1 MQCAWR
7 WIQKKENVTSF
18 LNKDRE
24 VTFFCCM
31 CGKKVPTFFFRAL
44 SALAL
49 RFFSLSKKCAK
60 NTCRE
65 DTSKQQRL
73 AQRTGKQVVPFLL
86 SFLAGKLLK
95 ASSSHFPLFFF
106 GGGQKKMQRAAKPE
120 MQPFF
125 FEEKNNTFL
134 SVRFP
139 VKAYAMVTCQRE
151 TKWHTWQQPQA
162 GNCPWAWSRQKK
174 SPAH

>member
-1 MQCAWR
+1 MLHVC
-7 WIQKKENVTSF
+7 KKGSYV
-18 LNKDRE
+18 
-24 VTFFCCM
+24 
-31 CGKKVPTFFFRAL
+31 FFRAL

-95 ASSSHFPLFFF
+95 ASSSHFPLFIL
-106 GGGQKKMQRAAKPE
+106 GGRQKRCRGLPNPKCNH
-120 MQPFF
+120 F
-125 FEEKNNTFL
+125 FEEKKQYFPVSQVSGESLRNGHMSTRDKKTYLATTTSRQLSL
-134 SVRFP
+134 SV
-139 VKAYAMVTCQRE
+139 KQT
-151 TKWHTWQQPQA
+151 
-162 GNCPWAWSRQKK
+162 KK